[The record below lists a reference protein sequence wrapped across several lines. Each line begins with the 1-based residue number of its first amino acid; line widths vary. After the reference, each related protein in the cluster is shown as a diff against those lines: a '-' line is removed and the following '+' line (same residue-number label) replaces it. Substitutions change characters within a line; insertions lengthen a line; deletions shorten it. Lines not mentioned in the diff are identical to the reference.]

1 MEEIQLEELKQ
12 RLRQGE
18 YLEVKTGGGAY
29 EVWAEVYANPPAVY
43 YEGES
48 FPVTELDTICEKI
61 LAARNAGE
69 VRLRWVE
76 MQ

>member
-1 MEEIQLEELKQ
+1 MAEIQIEDLKD

-29 EVWAEVYANPPAVY
+29 EVWAEIYANPPAVY
-43 YEGES
+43 YEGECYS
-48 FPVTELDTICEKI
+48 IAELDAICEKI

-76 MQ
+76 ME